1 MVTRTRAALSFAV
14 ILGAGFLGGLVLSG
28 RLALTSPTDA
38 APEPQAATA
47 QAPGATRAA
56 VAAASG
62 GLPDLSAVA
71 ERALRVSANISS
83 TTMVPVDPFLQFWYG
98 ADRVQ
103 PSQSLGS
110 GVVVSPDGYVLTN
123 THVIGNAEASI
134 RVTLEDGR
142 DRPARL
148 IGIDEVSDLAVVKI
162 DATNLQTIPWG
173 DSSKLRVAE
182 WVLAVGNPFQLSG
195 TVTLGI
201 VSTKLRS
208 GDQVGSYQDF
218 IQTDAA
224 INPGNSGGALI
235 NARGELVGINTMIVS
250 RSGGNQGLGFAIP
263 SNAAREI
270 MNALIK
276 NGVVAYGWIGSIEFI
291 TIDEAIAARNNL
303 DFTGAFVRSLSR
315 LEPAYRAGLRPG
327 DTVVAVNGQPVIS
340 RDQIDRVVVRQAIG
354 STVRLDVISQTGRRS
369 TIEVPVARRQPQP
382 QTR

>member
-1 MVTRTRAALSFAV
+1 
-14 ILGAGFLGGLVLSG
+14 
-28 RLALTSPTDA
+28 
-38 APEPQAATA
+38 
-47 QAPGATRAA
+47 
-56 VAAASG
+56 
-62 GLPDLSAVA
+62 
-71 ERALRVSANISS
+71 
-83 TTMVPVDPFLQFWYG
+83 
-98 ADRVQ
+98 
-103 PSQSLGS
+103 
-110 GVVVSPDGYVLTN
+110 
-123 THVIGNAEASI
+123 
-134 RVTLEDGR
+134 
-142 DRPARL
+142 
-148 IGIDEVSDLAVVKI
+148 
-162 DATNLQTIPWG
+162 
-173 DSSKLRVAE
+173 VAE